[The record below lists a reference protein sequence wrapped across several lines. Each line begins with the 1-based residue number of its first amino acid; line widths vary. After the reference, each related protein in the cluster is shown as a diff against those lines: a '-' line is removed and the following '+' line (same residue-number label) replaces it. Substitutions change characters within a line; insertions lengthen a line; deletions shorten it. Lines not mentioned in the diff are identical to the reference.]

1 MSTLEFM
8 LFDKALEEYKRVQKV
23 ECIDDEITENEEESS
38 ENEESTEN
46 EESSKNEEMVSC
58 LHENTINEKGMNV
71 CLDCGEEMQ
80 YKNTHDKE
88 WRYYGQGDT
97 KHISDPNRV
106 QMRKSEERNIFKD
119 VENLGFSDKVVARA
133 NKIYSQVTKVKIFR
147 GNSRR
152 AIVFASIF
160 HSFKLGGYPQSHERL
175 IRIFNLNRK
184 TGLRGLKYVNLYA
197 PKDSKIRTTYI
208 SPANLLEEILEQFS
222 ATKEQKQEVVEL
234 YEKIKN
240 KSSRLNR
247 SRPQSVSSGLVFYWT
262 CLKAKNISLKEFAK
276 KVQLSELTI
285 SKIAKEISEVL
296 ETPGIL

>member
-1 MSTLEFM
+1 MSSNSEFI
-8 LFDKALEEYKRVQKV
+8 LFDQILKEYKKINISDEETDDSDS
-23 ECIDDEITENEEESS
+23 EC
-38 ENEESTEN
+38 
-46 EESSKNEEMVSC
+46 C
-58 LHENTINEKGMNV
+58 LHENIINEKGMSV
-71 CLDCGEEMQ
+71 CVDCGEEMQ

-97 KHISDPNRV
+97 KNSSDPTRV
-106 QMRKSEERNIFKD
+106 QMRKCEERNIFRD

-133 NKIYSQVTKVKIFR
+133 NKIYAQVTKGKIFR

-160 HSFKLGGYPQSHERL
+160 HSFKLGGHPQSHERL
-175 IRIFNLNRK
+175 IRIFGLNRK

-208 SPANLLEEILEQFS
+208 SPVNLVEEILEQFS
-222 ATKEQKQEVVEL
+222 ATKEQKQEVIDL

-262 CLKAKNISLKEFAK
+262 CIKGKNISLKEFAK

-296 ETPGIL
+296 ETVSKETEEK